1 MTKNQPKTWFIDLDG
16 TLVTQKSH
24 MSSEDFILSATKSFF
39 EKIVKEEDF
48 VIITTGRTCEDK
60 ERIEKFLEYHNL
72 KFDLIVCGIP
82 TGSRILINDK
92 KPDGTLT
99 AYAHNLERDKGIDLS
114 LFV

>member
-1 MTKNQPKTWFIDLDG
+1 MKKNKRIDR
-16 TLVTQKSH
+16 
-24 MSSEDFILSATKSFF
+24 EI
-39 EKIVKEEDF
+39 IKEEDF
-48 VIITTGRTCEDK
+48 VIITTARTCDDQ
-60 ERIEKFLEYHNL
+60 ERIQKFLQYHNL

-114 LFV
+114 LFEIWNYWE